1 MYLASPVVRSEL
13 EKNIAGAKHSVISNR
28 NEEIIV
34 RLPRQLIGKTAKP
47 VVVPTSAR
55 IPANQMIVTTK
66 KTSSFNFGNFENIL
80 TSGFAAVGHI
90 SNAIGN
96 YYGKKNKNIL

>member
-1 MYLASPVVRSEL
+1 
-13 EKNIAGAKHSVISNR
+13 
-28 NEEIIV
+28 
-34 RLPRQLIGKTAKP
+34 
-47 VVVPTSAR
+47 
-55 IPANQMIVTTK
+55 MIVTTK